1 MEEWVLINRADCG
14 QSEIELF
21 GREAFATQ
29 HLCFLLKFL
38 LSPF

>member
-14 QSEIELF
+14 LSEIELF

-29 HLCFLLKFL
+29 HLCFLKFL